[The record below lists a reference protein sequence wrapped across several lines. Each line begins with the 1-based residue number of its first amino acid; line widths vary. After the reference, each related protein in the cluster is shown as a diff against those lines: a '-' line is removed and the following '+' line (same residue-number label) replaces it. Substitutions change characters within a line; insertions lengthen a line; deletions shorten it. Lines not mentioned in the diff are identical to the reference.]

1 MHNLLAALCLV
12 VGLTGVGHAQQG
24 QDSPEFPKYA
34 ASDSE
39 VILFVS
45 DLMPHLQ
52 AVIKSPQMDWFLTKS
67 QMGRQMGMTPGIANT
82 GLIGVS
88 TYIPT
93 EIAFS
98 TTDRTSAELAELAR
112 LGLLWGLCSSALE
125 EGNDAGRT
133 ALDGFHKQMAT
144 SVARL
149 KLQDIDLWLN
159 FRTPAAPN
167 QLFRQI
173 KALAEGYESE
183 GIDVLTSR
191 KEIKMDIR
199 LSEAVPSDF
208 WGAFLV
214 ELGVARFGNK
224 NLEEVA
230 AALSALKF
238 QMTLTR
244 AKSGLHLRFGP
255 VRENA
260 GALDL
265 SKLRLWQFDK
275 STVFYSSWRN
285 EKFAAVLRET
295 RELWDQW
302 ADKPIGK
309 TLVQFDEDDMLGDL
323 LASARYFED
332 TQEGAL
338 RVDVRDGDLYVEK
351 EEISAK
357 PVPTLA
363 DSAVLKFVPK
373 DCDTIT
379 VDTTR
384 SLANH
389 AADYLDQ
396 IEERLANR
404 EFQYELTGRDA
415 KQAMTAT
422 VSRFYYDELKGARK
436 MLKQDSFD
444 VFTAPAA
451 VLLDTKGQGTLN
463 VTLDHE
469 GEQQRIQVLDMPVLE
484 YAVVSGIKDRKAAEK
499 FLPGLFSEV
508 LSSLQGAATMV
519 GTERFEISDGYTA
532 VGLGNNWQQEIPNEV
547 RFNMGPEYRPHSLI
561 VDDGGS
567 SFFVFSTSIPLTT
580 RIIAQLKSGKPGLAV
595 GANQIAAGTI
605 KGSTFNRSLDM
616 LMHMM
621 FEPDAVVTEG
631 NAAAAFMSGMAI
643 AGQQLSIFR
652 DFQELIAQLAEFR
665 WETTQSGNVQTT
677 KARTVI
683 RSSAL

>member
-1 MHNLLAALCLV
+1 MHNLLAALYLV
-12 VGLTGVGHAQQG
+12 VGLTGVAHAQEG

-34 ASDSE
+34 APDSE
-39 VILFVS
+39 VIVFVS

-67 QMGRQMGMTPGIANT
+67 QMGQQMGVTPGIANT

-98 TTDRTSAELAELAR
+98 TTDQTTAELAEFAR
-112 LGLLWGLCSSALE
+112 LGLLWGLCSSALDE
-125 EGNDAGRT
+125 DNEAGRT
-133 ALDGFHKQMAT
+133 ALDGFHKQIAT
-144 SVARL
+144 SVGRL
-149 KLQDIDLWLN
+149 KLEDMDVWLK
-159 FRTPAAPN
+159 FRTPAATN
-167 QLFRQI
+167 QLFREI
-173 KALAEGYESE
+173 KALAEEYASE

-199 LSEAVPSDF
+199 LSEAVPSSF

-214 ELGVARFGNK
+214 ELGVARYGNK
-224 NLEEVA
+224 TIEEVA
-230 AALSALKF
+230 DALGALKF
-238 QMTLTR
+238 QISLTR
-244 AKSGLHLRFGP
+244 VKSGLHLSFGP
-255 VRENA
+255 ARENA
-260 GALDL
+260 DALDL
-265 SKLRLWQFDK
+265 SKRRLWQFDR
-275 STVFYSSWRN
+275 STVFYSSWRH

-295 RELWDQW
+295 RELWEQW

-309 TLVQFDEDDMLGDL
+309 NLVQFDEDDMLGDL

-332 TQEGAL
+332 AEEGAM
-338 RVDVRDGDLYVEK
+338 RIDVRDGDLYVVK
-351 EEISAK
+351 EEISK

-363 DSAVLKFVPK
+363 DSAILKFVPK

-389 AADYLDQ
+389 AADYLDR

-404 EFQYELTGRDA
+404 DLQYELTGRDT
-415 KQAMTAT
+415 KQAMNAA
-422 VSRFYYDELKGARK
+422 VSRFYYDQLKGARK

-444 VFTAPAA
+444 VFAAPAA
-451 VLLDTKGQGTLN
+451 GLLDTKGQGTLN
-463 VTLDHE
+463 VTLDYE
-469 GEQQRIQVLDMPVLE
+469 GEEQRVQVSDMPVLE

-508 LSSLQGAATMV
+508 LSSLQGARTVV
-519 GTERFEISDGYTA
+519 GTEEFEIADGYTA

-547 RFNMGPEYRPHSLI
+547 RFNMGPEYRPHSLV
-561 VDDGGS
+561 VDEGGS

-595 GANQIAAGTI
+595 EASQIAAGTI

-616 LMHMM
+616 IMHMM
-621 FEPDAVVTEG
+621 FEPDAVITEG
-631 NAAAAFMSGMAI
+631 NAAEAFMRGMAI

-652 DFQELIAQLAEFR
+652 DFQELIAQLKEFR

-683 RSSAL
+683 KASAL